1 MNIGEDTNKGDKYR
15 QAGEWIEKASQIV
28 VIPHHNPDGDAIGS
42 ALGVFNLL
50 TKYGKQAHIISPN
63 DFPEFLDWLPGR
75 QEVIIASRN
84 RALAQTLI
92 SNADLLIMTDF
103 NCPTRI
109 KGIKTWVLKSN
120 AKKILIDH
128 HPEPKD
134 FADLVFSDTSVSST
148 AELLYEFFVGTGLES
163 YVNHDVAACLYT
175 GIMTDTGSFSY
186 NSSNPRTFEVV
197 GALLKQGINK
207 DKIHSMVFNNFSA
220 CRMQLLGYCLHKKF
234 VVLPEFNTGYIS
246 ITLDELKLFD
256 FQPGDTEGFVNYPL
270 SVKGIIFSAIFIE
283 KKDQVKVS
291 FRSKGNFAANLFSEK
306 HFSGG
311 GHRNAA
317 GGECDLD
324 MEGCLKR
331 FTELLPQYQ
340 KELEESEDL

>member
-1 MNIGEDTNKGDKYR
+1 MDIGEETGTINKFK
-15 QAGEWIEKASQIV
+15 QARDWINKATRIV
-28 VIPHHNPDGDAIGS
+28 IIPHHNPDGDAIGS

-50 TKYGKQAHIISPN
+50 KGFGKIPQVISPN

-75 QEVIIASRN
+75 EDVIVAYRKKE
-84 RALAQTLI
+84 LAQSLI
-92 SNADLLIMTDF
+92 QQADLLIMTDF

-109 KGIKTWVLKSN
+109 KGIEEWVLESK

-128 HPEPKD
+128 HPEPKE
-134 FADLVFSDTSVSST
+134 FTDLTFSDISVSST
-148 AELLYEFFVGTGLES
+148 AELLYEFFLGAGLERFID
-163 YVNHDVAACLYT
+163 HDVSACLFT

-186 NSSNPRTFEVV
+186 NSSNPRTYEVV
-197 GALLKQGINK
+197 GALLKQGIDK

-220 CRMQLLGYCLHKKF
+220 RRMQLLGYCLHEKF
-234 VVLPEFNTGYIS
+234 VVLPEYNTGYIS
-246 ITLDELKLFD
+246 ITLEELKQFD

-283 KKDQVKVS
+283 KKDQVKAS
-291 FRSKGNFAANLFSEK
+291 FRSKGNFAANQFSAK
-306 HFSGG
+306 HFNGG

-324 MEGCLKR
+324 MESCLKH
-331 FTELLPQYQ
+331 FTELLPQY
-340 KELEESEDL
+340 KAELEEIEQ

>member
-1 MNIGEDTNKGDKYR
+1 MSIRNETNIESKFK
-15 QAGEWIEKASQIV
+15 QAGEWIEKSSQIV
-28 VIPHHNPDGDAIGS
+28 IIPHHNPDGDAIGS

-50 TKYGKQAHIISPN
+50 IKYGKHPHIISPN

-75 QEVIIASRN
+75 PDVIIASRK
-84 RALAQTLI
+84 RELAQTLI
-92 SNADLLIMTDF
+92 EQADLLIMTDF

-109 KGIKTWVLKSN
+109 KGIQEWVLGSK

-148 AELLYEFFVGTGLES
+148 AELLYEFFVGIGLEKF
-163 YVNHDVAACLYT
+163 VTHDVASCLFT
-175 GIMTDTGSFSY
+175 GIITDTGSFSY

-197 GALLKQGINK
+197 GALLKQGIDK
-207 DKIHSMVFNNFSA
+207 DKIHSMVYNNFSA
-220 CRMQLLGYCLHKKF
+220 RRMQLLGYCLHKKF
-234 VVLPEFNTGYIS
+234 VVLPEYKTGYIS

-256 FQPGDTEGFVNYPL
+256 FEPGDTEGFVNYPL

-291 FRSKGNFAANLFSEK
+291 FRSKGNFEANRFSEA
-306 HFSGG
+306 HFKGG

-324 MEGCLKR
+324 MEACLER
-331 FTELLPQYQ
+331 FTGLLPQYQ
-340 KELEESEDL
+340 KELKECGDL